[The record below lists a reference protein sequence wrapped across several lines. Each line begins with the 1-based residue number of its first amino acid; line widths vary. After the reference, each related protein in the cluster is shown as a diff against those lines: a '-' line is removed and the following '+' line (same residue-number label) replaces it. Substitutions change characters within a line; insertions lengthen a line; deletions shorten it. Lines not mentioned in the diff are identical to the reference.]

1 MLRLL
6 TDAQTAHR
14 CSDCSPQACPSLP
27 SPPMVSWQLRVSNST
42 HHTHPPFP
50 HPRSFPGQPF
60 TPSQAIHP
68 LAASHREQHS
78 PSLPLSPPCSL
89 KLKHPKPSF
98 HAERVTSGGRGANPC
113 LTGDASRS
121 GSIVRSHPLRESRHS
136 SGAASQPT
144 ARCSAQTCAISA
156 APFRALVLP
165 LDHGARSLPPRAF
178 PRTALPYSGNG
189 ADAGGDGRGGTFGGG
204 SARSGDGREGRE
216 ASNKGSSD
224 GTDLHCTAAAAA
236 FPAPPAV
243 ALPAAADEGAVAAD
257 GDSDSSSVWE
267 GLSSMQL
274 QVGTATLASASGSSR
289 PVHRVLASGAGAVVA
304 APSQPPTLPAECR
317 DGSAETAVVVT
328 TFLYDQVILTNTCQ
342 QRAIS
347 RLSINFFSYNGRFRP
362 YFLMPRLQFI
372 GYGIANKHSK
382 ENYQFR
388 VLPPLGAPE
397 DSVIIPPGATFKFN
411 TTMTLVL
418 YYNITVIAAAFSP

>member
-1 MLRLL
+1 MLRPL
-6 TDAQTAHR
+6 T
-14 CSDCSPQACPSLP
+14 
-27 SPPMVSWQLRVSNST
+27 ST
-42 HHTHPPFP
+42 M
-50 HPRSFPGQPF
+50 PF
-60 TPSQAIHP
+60 TP
-68 LAASHREQHS
+68 
-78 PSLPLSPPCSL
+78 
-89 KLKHPKPSF
+89 
-98 HAERVTSGGRGANPC
+98 
-113 LTGDASRS
+113 
-121 GSIVRSHPLRESRHS
+121 
-136 SGAASQPT
+136 
-144 ARCSAQTCAISA
+144 
-156 APFRALVLP
+156 
-165 LDHGARSLPPRAF
+165 
-178 PRTALPYSGNG
+178 
-189 ADAGGDGRGGTFGGG
+189 
-204 SARSGDGREGRE
+204 GREGRE

-243 ALPAAADEGAVAAD
+243 ALPAAADEGAVVAD

-328 TFLYDQVILTNTCQ
+328 TFLYDQVPIVDRLFPYEVILTNTCQ

-397 DSVIIPPGATFKFN
+397 DSVIIPPGATFNFN

>member
-1 MLRLL
+1 MLRPL
-6 TDAQTAHR
+6 T
-14 CSDCSPQACPSLP
+14 
-27 SPPMVSWQLRVSNST
+27 ST
-42 HHTHPPFP
+42 M
-50 HPRSFPGQPF
+50 PF
-60 TPSQAIHP
+60 TP
-68 LAASHREQHS
+68 
-78 PSLPLSPPCSL
+78 
-89 KLKHPKPSF
+89 
-98 HAERVTSGGRGANPC
+98 
-113 LTGDASRS
+113 
-121 GSIVRSHPLRESRHS
+121 
-136 SGAASQPT
+136 
-144 ARCSAQTCAISA
+144 
-156 APFRALVLP
+156 
-165 LDHGARSLPPRAF
+165 
-178 PRTALPYSGNG
+178 
-189 ADAGGDGRGGTFGGG
+189 
-204 SARSGDGREGRE
+204 GREGRE

-243 ALPAAADEGAVAAD
+243 ALPAAADEGAVVAD

-397 DSVIIPPGATFKFN
+397 DSVIIPPGATFNFN